1 MEFCSENS
9 MWISAANIPG
19 KDNIEADQQSRIL
32 QDATESKL
40 DPELFQ
46 KIVDRFGKPE
56 IDICI

>member
-1 MEFCSENS
+1 